1 MSNFIVKTF
10 YRSKAVK
17 AIITYPDKRVKT
29 FWVVPKGHTITIG
42 NNTFN
47 INKEDFYLQKG
58 IPTYFYNTN
67 NTEPVN
73 VITEAQSKITP
84 DDYNVAISSAVAR
97 EIFETS
103 GGNKN
108 PGLISLIFSILAT
121 ALSGGAVYLV
131 VELTKKVDQI
141 TEWLKVILGV

>member
-47 INKEDFYLQKG
+47 INKEDFYLHKG

-97 EIFETS
+97 DFRNVRRQQKS
-103 GGNKN
+103 RPYQFDLFDSRN
-108 PGLISLIFSILAT
+108 GLIGRCSLSSSRT
-121 ALSGGAVYLV
+121 H
-131 VELTKKVDQI
+131 KKVDQI